1 MNRTYRLVC
10 FVLAASLMF
19 SLFFSGEVVVD
30 AATALPSDIYLT
42 QASSN
47 TCTLCAA
54 TMMLRARMYL
64 SGNDAWSSIT
74 EAGVRKVAWL
84 EGTGMYHSFTYSVN
98 NCIIQVSHSRTSGIT
113 SSKLK
118 SLLDAHPEG
127 IVLYCNNIPHA
138 VFLTDYEGDTFY
150 CSDPG
155 YSSMRNRR
163 TLASSS
169 LGTRIGSQ
177 ADILAKV
184 SAYWYISSF
193 SIGSSTPE
201 VSGSQMIIS
210 GETVPSSITA
220 GSTFSVKGTI
230 TSGDALTEVTVGCF
244 DGDGNMVTGKTV
256 YPNSKSYN
264 IANVDA
270 YILFDDLTPG
280 MYDYCVIA
288 TNSGGTQYLVWQ
300 SFAVLGRTATIE
312 DGYYYV
318 QFSGSNSYALT
329 INGTNAELSAFD
341 KGDDQ
346 AFLIQY
352 QDNGYYSVYNHQT
365 GLCLDVE
372 NAASDYGTNVHAY
385 SGNGSNAQRWQILP
399 AGTNRWC
406 MVPECASS
414 LCLDV
419 ADGVF
424 AQGQNVQLWGT
435 NLTNAQTLRLQPCV
449 PEINVSENNITLTMG
464 ETETATIEV
473 GITGCFGDKGCNYVI
488 AGGNVECAWGGA
500 TESGGALLTISA
512 ITPGTST
519 VYVYLYDLNSG
530 AVVVDTAVD
539 VTVLQN
545 DNSTLYYDANGGTQ
559 TVYSQPGGSAGTLT
573 DVVIKDEIP
582 TRFGYNFAGWADFPG
597 ATQPQFLPGDTI
609 SFYYDTTLYAVWVTE
624 WIQPSDFDAVQANI
638 LYPGVGVYY
647 QYTPTVSTYYRLYGC
662 DTLDNRVKLFEAN
675 GNLLASD
682 DDNGQDRQFELQHYL
697 QAGDT
702 YFIYVDLYGSTTGSF
717 YFAFVD
723 GYAVIYHAN
732 GGSNAPASEILF
744 RGTANAL
751 SSQAP
756 NRTGYTFLGWATSSS
771 ATSAAYQ
778 PGDSFPISD
787 DTTLYAVWKAN
798 TYTVSYNANGGSG
811 APGSQTKTHGTA
823 LTLSSTRPTR
833 SGYTFLGWATSST
846 ATSAAYQPGGSFTT
860 NANTTLYAVWKEN
873 TVTNAP
879 QIVVSSATGEAG
891 KTVTL
896 TLSLKNNP
904 GISGLAVS
912 LVYDEE
918 VFTLR
923 EVQNGALFGAFT
935 SGKNYIWDE
944 SQDVTDDGVLATFVF
959 DVSADA
965 EPGQYAIEV
974 ISRSCVNIDL
984 EYVTLASINGTV
996 TITDVMYGDANGDNK
1011 VDMKDVVLLRKY
1023 MANFDYDTGTSTVA
1037 VYPGA
1042 DANGDGS
1049 IDMKDVV
1056 LLRKYMANYD
1066 YDTGSSSVILGPK

>member
-1 MNRTYRLVC
+1 M
-10 FVLAASLMF
+10 
-19 SLFFSGEVVVD
+19 
-30 AATALPSDIYLT
+30 I
-42 QASSN
+42 SS
-47 TCTLCAA
+47 
-54 TMMLRARMYL
+54 
-64 SGNDAWSSIT
+64 
-74 EAGVRKVAWL
+74 
-84 EGTGMYHSFTYSVN
+84 
-98 NCIIQVSHSRTSGIT
+98 
-113 SSKLK
+113 
-118 SLLDAHPEG
+118 
-127 IVLYCNNIPHA
+127 
-138 VFLTDYEGDTFY
+138 GDT
-150 CSDPG
+150 
-155 YSSMRNRR
+155 
-163 TLASSS
+163 
-169 LGTRIGSQ
+169 
-177 ADILAKV
+177 
-184 SAYWYISSF
+184 
-193 SIGSSTPE
+193 
-201 VSGSQMIIS
+201 
-210 GETVPSSITA
+210 
-220 GSTFSVKGTI
+220 
-230 TSGDALTEVTVGCF
+230 LTEVTVGCF

-270 YILFDDLTPG
+270 YILFDELTPG

-300 SFAVLGRTATIE
+300 SFAVFGNTATVE
-312 DGYYYV
+312 DGYYHIR
-318 QFSGSNSYALT
+318 FSGSDDYALT

-352 QDNGYYSVYNHQT
+352 QDNGYYSIYNPET
-365 GLCLDVE
+365 GLYLDVE

-406 MVPECASS
+406 MAPECASS

-424 AQGQNVQLWGT
+424 AQGQNVQLYGA
-435 NLTNAQTLRLQPCV
+435 NMTNAQTLRLELCV
-449 PEINVSENNITLTMG
+449 PTITVSDNNVVLTMG
-464 ETETATIEV
+464 ETESATIEV
-473 GITGCFGDKGCNYVI
+473 GITGCFGDTGCNYVI

-512 ITPGTST
+512 VTPGTST
-519 VYVYLYDLNSG
+519 VYVYLYDLDSG

-559 TVYSQPGGSAGTLT
+559 TVYSQPGGGAGTLT

-582 TRFGYNFAGWADFPG
+582 TRFGYNFAGWADSPS

-609 SFYYDTTLYAVWVTE
+609 SFYYDTTLYAVWVRE

-682 DDNGQDRQFELQHYL
+682 DDNGLDRQFELQHYL

-744 RGTANAL
+744 RGTANSI
-751 SSQAP
+751 SSQVP
-756 NRTGYTFLGWATSSS
+756 SRTGYTFLGWATSST

-778 PGDSFPISD
+778 PGDSFAISD

-798 TYTVSYNANGGSG
+798 TYAVSYNANGGSG
-811 APGSQTKTHGTA
+811 APSSQTKTHGTA
-823 LTLSSTRPTR
+823 LTLSSTKPTR

-860 NANTTLYAVWKEN
+860 NANTTLYAVWKAN
-873 TVTNAP
+873 TYTVSYNANGGSGAP
-879 QIVVSSATGEAG
+879 GSQT
-891 KTVTL
+891 KTHGTTL
-896 TLSLKNNP
+896 TLSSTRPIRSGYTFLGWATSSTATSAAYQPGGSFTTNANTTLYAVWKQNP
-904 GISGLAVS
+904 VADAKSGIHKAEDGNFYYYVDGKVAINFTGLADNAAGSWYILNGQVQTSYDGLITYEGTKYDIKAGMVS
-912 LVYDEE
+912 SYDGLKKMEGVWLYFDGGVNDVAFE
-918 VFTLR
+918 GLSVKNGMACY
-923 EVQNGALFGAFT
+923 VQNGEINFN
-935 SGKNYIWDE
+935 K
-944 SQDVTDDGVLATFVF
+944 TDIIDDNGVLKYVKYGIFRNTLDGLVKGSDGVWRYVEDGVFTGTYEGLAKNAAGWWYIKDSLVDTTFTGLGRNHVGQWYVKWGQPQ
-959 DVSADA
+959 VS
-965 EPGQYAIEV
+965 Y
-974 ISRSCVNIDL
+974 
-984 EYVTLASINGTV
+984 TGTV
-996 TITDVMYGDANGDNK
+996 TFDGVTYSIKNGL
-1011 VDMKDVVLLRKY
+1011 VQ
-1023 MANFDYDTGTSTVA
+1023 
-1037 VYPGA
+1037 
-1042 DANGDGS
+1042 
-1049 IDMKDVV
+1049 
-1056 LLRKYMANYD
+1056 
-1066 YDTGSSSVILGPK
+1066 